1 MKNFITF
8 VRIGTD
14 KKEFEK
20 ALTEWDEAQAKIAY
34 VDRIEDSLERKVIVE
49 QAAKYPQNI
58 RQNMDLWEIKA
69 AYAVA
74 VMLGFRMVTGNYS
87 VEKH

>member
-58 RQNMDLWEIKA
+58 RQNMDL
-69 AYAVA
+69 
-74 VMLGFRMVTGNYS
+74 
-87 VEKH
+87 